1 MRYCIIYTLNIMEI
15 YTSYFGNMKRLSA
28 AGIMPIGIARWKP
41 RFYNGVNMFSVAP
54 TRYMLSDACGQEEYI
69 KLYNEILRSRG
80 AQNILNE
87 IESIAK
93 GRNVALLCYEKPG
106 DFCHRHLLADFL
118 NKELGLN
125 ISEYEAPAQPP
136 QRKQP
141 TLFG

>member
-1 MRYCIIYTLNIMEI
+1 MEI

-41 RFYNGVNMFSVAP
+41 RFYEGTNMFSVAP
-54 TRYMLSDACGQEEYI
+54 TRYMLSDACGQEEYVR
-69 KLYNEILRSRG
+69 LYNEILKSRG

-125 ISEYEAPAQPP
+125 ISEFEAPAQTP
-136 QRKQP
+136 QPKQ
-141 TLFG
+141 TSLFG